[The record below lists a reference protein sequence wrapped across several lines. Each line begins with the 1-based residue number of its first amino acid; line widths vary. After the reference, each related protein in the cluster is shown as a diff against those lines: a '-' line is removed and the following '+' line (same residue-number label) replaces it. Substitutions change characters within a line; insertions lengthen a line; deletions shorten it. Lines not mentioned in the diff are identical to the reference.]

1 MRLITKTV
9 TALVLSALFSKA
21 GAIEPFVVE
30 DIQVEGLQRVELGSF
45 FTELPIRVGETLDDA
60 RAPSII
66 RAIHQTGNFDFVK
79 LEKEGNTLKVTVVE
93 RPTLTSITFEG
104 NRAIKEEELSAGMS
118 NAGISEGEILNQFV
132 LSRLSQE
139 IKSQYFA
146 NGRYNVSIK
155 TKQINLSRNRVQL
168 QVIIDEG
175 ESASISEI
183 NIVGNTVYSD
193 DDLKGVMELSTGG
206 LFSFITDDNKYS
218 SVTLDKDIESI
229 KSYYRDRGY
238 LLFNNTSTQVALSED
253 KESVYITINL
263 EEGEKFKVNEIKLIG
278 DFSVEAEDLESYIPL
293 KSGDTY
299 SAAAMTFAEEQ
310 METYLGFFGFA
321 YAEVKTFPEVIEE
334 TNEVDLT
341 VFVNPGNKFYLNN
354 INFYGS
360 AETDDHVFRR
370 ESRLQEGE
378 ALSSNLVERTK
389 IRLQRIPFVEE
400 VKVENRRIPGEE
412 DKIDLDFTIEE
423 RGAAQISGSLGY
435 NDLYGFVVQ
444 GNLSHNN
451 FFGEG
456 KNVSIGLSYNTAVQS
471 LNLSYS
477 DPYFTIDGVGLG
489 VSVGYRE
496 TDFGKLNLFSG
507 QSLDTLSVGSN
518 LFYGIGEYSSISYG
532 LTLQENTLKAP
543 GTFDQRVI
551 DFFDVFGQDVRRDS
565 TLDFTTVASNIGWQY
580 SSLNR
585 GLFPTKG
592 VSHGLGL
599 EVGTGL
605 GDLEYYKANYSY
617 KHYFPFTEDWIFSM
631 RSDLGYGD
639 GLGDTDRLPYFKNFY
654 GGGSGSLRGFEPNT
668 VGPRSIQRFPSTV
681 NIPGV
686 FPGSGQ
692 PGVFLPPGNDIIQIG
707 NYSVGGNASANASF
721 ELIFPN
727 PLAAENKNMRT
738 SIFVDVGNVWDTK
751 FDPAEFDGLEI
762 VNSNRGSQFESVPDF
777 SDSSTFRASA
787 GIALQWWSP
796 FGPLLFSISRPLKNE
811 EYDQTETFTF
821 SIGQT
826 F

>member
-60 RAPSII
+60 RAPGII

-79 LEKEGNTLKVTVVE
+79 LEKVGSTLKVTVVE

-104 NRAIKEEELSAGMS
+104 NRAIKEEELRAGMS

-132 LSRLSQE
+132 LSRISQE

-146 NGRYNVSIK
+146 NGRYNVSIN
-155 TKQINLSRNRVQL
+155 TKLVNLSRNRVQL
-168 QVIIDEG
+168 QLTIDEG
-175 ESASISEI
+175 DSASIKEI
-183 NIVGNTVYSD
+183 NIVGNSVFSD
-193 DDLKGVMELSTGG
+193 EDLKGVMELSTGG
-206 LFSFITDDNKYS
+206 MFSFITDDNKYS
-218 SVTLDKDIESI
+218 SVSLDKDIESI
-229 KSYYRDRGY
+229 QSYYKDRGY
-238 LLFNNTSTQVALSED
+238 LLFNNTSTQVALSDD
-253 KESVYITINL
+253 KESVYITINI
-263 EEGEKFKVNEIKLIG
+263 EEGEKFKVNEIKVLG
-278 DFSVEAEDLESYIPL
+278 DFTVKSEDLENYIPL
-293 KSGDTY
+293 KQGDTY

-310 METYLGFFGFA
+310 IETFLGFYGYA
-321 YAEVKTFPEVIEE
+321 YAEVKTYPEVIPE

-341 VFVNPGNKFYLNN
+341 VFVNPGNKFYINN

-360 AETDDHVFRR
+360 SETNDHVFRR

-378 ALSSNLVERTK
+378 ALSSTLVERTK
-389 IRLQRIPFVEE
+389 VRLQRLPFVEN

-412 DKIDLDFTIEE
+412 DKVDLDFTIEE
-423 RGAAQISGSLGY
+423 RGAAQISGSVGY
-435 NDLYGFVVQ
+435 NDLYGFVIQ

-451 FFGEG
+451 FLGEG
-456 KNVSIGLSYNTAVQS
+456 KNVGLGLSYNKAVQS
-471 LNLSYS
+471 INLSYS
-477 DPYFTIDGVGLG
+477 DPYFTIDNVGLG
-489 VSVGYRE
+489 LSIGYRE
-496 TDFGKLNLFSG
+496 TDFGKINLFSG
-507 QSLDTLSVGSN
+507 QSLDTASIGGN
-518 LFYGIGEYSSISYG
+518 IFYGIGEYSSISYG

-551 DFFDVFGQDVRRDS
+551 DFFETFGEDVRRNS
-565 TLDFTTVASNIGWQY
+565 TLDFTTVAGNIGWQY

-592 VSHGLGL
+592 VSHGIGL

-617 KHYFPFTEDWIFSM
+617 KHYFPITEDWIVSL

-639 GLGDTDRLPYFKNFY
+639 GLGDTERLPYFKNFY

-681 NIPGV
+681 TIPGV
-686 FPGSGQ
+686 FPGSGL
-692 PGVFLPPGNDIIQIG
+692 PGVLLPSDSDIIQIG
-707 NYSVGGNASANASF
+707 NYSVGGNASANATL

-738 SIFVDVGNVWDTK
+738 SLFVDVGNVWDTK
-751 FDPAEFDGLEI
+751 FNVNEFDGLEI
-762 VNSNRGSQFESVPDF
+762 VNSNRGTQFESIPDF
-777 SDSSTFRASA
+777 SDSSTIRASA
-787 GIALQWWSP
+787 GVALQWWSP
-796 FGPLLFSISRPLKNE
+796 FGPLLFSVSRPLKKE
-811 EYDQTETFTF
+811 DYDQTETFTF